1 MLLSEVNLKNT
12 NSNLLPDFGYVQGE
26 DSTNVEELPL
36 QISNCS
42 ITECDF
48 SMLLTAPLLIRKLL
62 FGNLATALYSKST
75 RAAALLIGN
84 LV

>member
-1 MLLSEVNLKNT
+1 
-12 NSNLLPDFGYVQGE
+12 
-26 DSTNVEELPL
+26 LPL

-48 SMLLTAPLLIRKLL
+48 SMLLTAPLLIRKLI
-62 FGNLATALYSKST
+62 FENKTPALYSKST

-84 LV
+84 LI